1 MDISLS
7 LSDIPCFIYQQH
19 LLAPSSEDMR
29 FNLVFFFLIIY
40 LTMLGLS
47 CDTPDLHC
55 AMRIL
60 LAMGSEGMW
69 EGVGGVGLEWAWGI

>member
-1 MDISLS
+1 M
-7 LSDIPCFIYQQH
+7 SDFKGGNACAHSIFNQ
-19 LLAPSSEDMR
+19 LL
-29 FNLVFFFLIIY
+29 Y

-55 AMRIL
+55 AMWTL